1 MTDIWIHTASECMEG
16 YFVEVVYLL
25 YLLCKTFEFTF
36 NMRNLS
42 TLIKLTIT
50 ENGFAVLGR

>member
-1 MTDIWIHTASECMEG
+1 MTDVWIHTASEGMEG
-16 YFVEVVYLL
+16 YFVEVGLPNV
-25 YLLCKTFEFTF
+25 LCKTFEFTF

-50 ENGFAVLGR
+50 ENGFAVLGH